1 VSLQDKIRELEA
13 REHKLHELLAE
24 DTQNLRLVRAQVGLL
39 EEQLQNRLDE
49 INQVRKQ
56 LVEAKEALSHMMQ

>member
-1 VSLQDKIRELEA
+1 MSLQDKIRELEA